1 MAVRINEELR
11 RPLPLTLAIAAAAGW
26 MIALFLLWS
35 DTSPPG
41 SERNL
46 AAQPEQHRR
55 ASGTLAELQS
65 TTAGVQADVTRTI
78 QEREQAPAQLS
89 AVRQDLETARQ
100 NAADA
105 SLQAEEQVQRLSQLQ
120 QDMSALNQRLA
131 AGRSELASIEE
142 SVTAQ
147 SQELAEV
154 GRRLE
159 AARQQEAQARE
170 VLAKLT
176 EEAAAKT
183 NEVAKAK
190 QQLPQRQAEAAAQK
204 QKPTLTNSPA
214 PAGDLFR
221 DDLTIGDLPRAT
233 SPAGRK
239 VDDSAAGPTG
249 SVKRV
254 PSAQARRPAATL
266 NPNSCASRSQA
277 STGILDLTDR
287 VIARIMSGGTAGNAH
302 ADMAR
307 LQDASQR
314 LSRNDV
320 AGACAIVTS
329 VRKRYPVRPN

>member
-1 MAVRINEELR
+1 MMAWIKPEVPMAVRINEEPR
-11 RPLPLTLAIAAAAGW
+11 RPLALALAITTAGAGW
-26 MIALFLLWS
+26 VIALFLL
-35 DTSPPG
+35 G
-41 SERNL
+41 SNISLR
-46 AAQPEQHRR
+46 
-55 ASGTLAELQS
+55 GAE
-65 TTAGVQADVTRTI
+65 TV
-78 QEREQAPAQLS
+78 QEREQAQAQLS

-100 NAADA
+100 NATHAA
-105 SLQAEEQVQRLSQLQ
+105 RQAEEQAQRLSELQ
-120 QDMSALNQRLA
+120 QDMSALSQRLA
-131 AGRSELASIEE
+131 AGRSELASIEQN
-142 SVTAQ
+142 VTAR

-183 NEVAKAK
+183 NEVARAE
-190 QQLPQRQAEAAAQK
+190 QQLQQHRKAEAAAQK
-204 QKPTLTNSPA
+204 QKTTLTGLPA
-214 PAGDLFR
+214 PAGDLVR
-221 DDLTIGDLPRAT
+221 DDLNIEDLPRAA

-254 PSAQARRPAATL
+254 PSAKPQRPSAAL
-266 NPNSCASRSQA
+266 NPNSCASRTQA

-287 VIARIMSGGTAGNAH
+287 VTARIMRSGSTADSAH